1 MSQEILIPV
10 ILCGGS
16 GTRLWPLSR
25 ESYPKQFL
33 SLNINNEKTF
43 LQNTQLRLS
52 SLNNIENPIL
62 VCNEAHRFIAAE
74 QMREINVK
82 PQKILLEPFGKNTAP
97 AIIISALLAL
107 ENYSDPNLLI
117 LSADHKIDNVEK
129 FLQAIKKGLIYS
141 QANNLVTFG
150 VVPNS
155 PQTGYGYIQG
165 EEPIKGS
172 ELHGSKIK
180 NFIEKPDLETAKN
193 LIKDSSFTWNSGI
206 FLFKASIIIEE
217 IENYM
222 PSVLRFC
229 KQSLDKKYRDL
240 DFQRLDENKF
250 KKCPSISIDYAVME
264 KTNKGIVIPMDVG
277 WSDVGNWQSVWENSD
292 KDKRGN
298 AIQGKVVLESS
309 KNSFI
314 RSDERLIVGIGLED
328 LIVIE
333 SSDVLLVANKNK
345 SEEIKNIVKLLKE
358 KGMTEGLEHKKI
370 FRPWGYYVS
379 VLEGTRWKVKVIFV
393 KPGESLSLQMHHH
406 RAEHWV
412 VVNGTANIEV
422 DSKEKILIENES
434 TYIPMGSKHRL
445 SNPGKLPLTLIEIQS
460 GNYLGEND
468 IVRFEDKYGRLNS

>member
-1 MSQEILIPV
+1 
-10 ILCGGS
+10 
-16 GTRLWPLSR
+16 
-25 ESYPKQFL
+25 
-33 SLNINNEKTF
+33 
-43 LQNTQLRLS
+43 
-52 SLNNIENPIL
+52 
-62 VCNEAHRFIAAE
+62 
-74 QMREINVK
+74 
-82 PQKILLEPFGKNTAP
+82 
-97 AIIISALLAL
+97 
-107 ENYSDPNLLI
+107 
-117 LSADHKIDNVEK
+117 
-129 FLQAIKKGLIYS
+129 
-141 QANNLVTFG
+141 
-150 VVPNS
+150 
-155 PQTGYGYIQG
+155 
-165 EEPIKGS
+165 
-172 ELHGSKIK
+172 
-180 NFIEKPDLETAKN
+180 
-193 LIKDSSFTWNSGI
+193 
-206 FLFKASIIIEE
+206 
-217 IENYM
+217 M